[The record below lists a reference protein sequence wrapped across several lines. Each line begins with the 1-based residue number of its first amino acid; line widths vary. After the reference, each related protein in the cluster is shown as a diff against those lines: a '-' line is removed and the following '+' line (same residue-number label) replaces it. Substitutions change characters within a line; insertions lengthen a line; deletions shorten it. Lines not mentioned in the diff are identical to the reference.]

1 MKVLLESRA
10 KQAADKLER
19 LHSAKLQAEEAV
31 LMDMEYTRKM
41 DERERREK
49 QIKEARLEEHRVQ
62 LHAQIDERE
71 RRRYVSAALHIFDF
85 LSLYISLLC
94 FADNILSFSSF
105 FPLDT
110 IHRKQTPEDNS
121 GNIREEL
128 IREEAKLAVI
138 RDQMVK
144 DLVAQGV
151 NPKYLSEMRH
161 VDIGKILKR

>member
-1 MKVLLESRA
+1 MLESRA

-71 RRRYVSAALHIFDF
+71 RRRCVFCCITHTLT
-85 LSLYISLLC
+85 LSLSLINSLSFFLCLLC
-94 FADNILSFSSF
+94 F
-105 FPLDT
+105 
-110 IHRKQTPEDNS
+110 
-121 GNIREEL
+121 
-128 IREEAKLAVI
+128 
-138 RDQMVK
+138 
-144 DLVAQGV
+144 
-151 NPKYLSEMRH
+151 Y
-161 VDIGKILKR
+161 